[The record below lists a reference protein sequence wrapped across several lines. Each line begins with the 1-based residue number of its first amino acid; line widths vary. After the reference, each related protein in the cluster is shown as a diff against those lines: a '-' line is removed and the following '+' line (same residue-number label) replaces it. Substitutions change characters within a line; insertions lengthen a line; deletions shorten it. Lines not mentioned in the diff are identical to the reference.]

1 MNIILLGPQGSGKGT
16 QATLLA
22 QYFEF
27 CTVSVGELLRH
38 EACKKT
44 TRGKLIKE
52 TLAKGDLV
60 PTTISLQLLQEY
72 IEKNAFKK
80 GIILDGFPRTLDQ
93 AEALDEM
100 MNIDTVI
107 ELFISDEQAIKRLS
121 GRLQCKQGH
130 IYGTDIPPKKKGI
143 CDIDKEKLLPREDDT
158 PKAIKERL
166 LIYHDETEPLLE
178 YYRPRNVLCT
188 VDASKSPQEV
198 FKDVCKLFLD
208 FGFASH
214 EKLLK

>member
-22 QYFEF
+22 QQFDL

-38 EACKKT
+38 EANKKT
-44 TRGKLIKE
+44 KREKLIKE
-52 TLAKGDLV
+52 TLAKGNLV

-72 IEKNAFKK
+72 LEKSSCKK

-100 MNIDTVI
+100 MAIDIVI
-107 ELFISDEQAIKRLS
+107 ELFISDEQAIERLS

-130 IYGTDIPPKKKGI
+130 LYGTNIPPKKKDI
-143 CDIDKEKLLPREDDT
+143 CDIDGEKLFHREDDT
-158 PKAIKERL
+158 PEAIKERL
-166 LIYHDETEPLLE
+166 LIYHDETELLLE
-178 YYRPRNVLCT
+178 YYRPRNILHT
-188 VDASKSPQEV
+188 VDASKSPQKV
-198 FKDVCKLFLD
+198 FKSIRKSFLE

-214 EKLLK
+214 EK